1 MDKRI
6 FAFVTAAAGL
16 VLLAG
21 PVAATAPEHMQKET
35 SCSVD
40 SMVDNL
46 RESLQSGS
54 PSLKRYASTVLREA
68 ALTLSAEDLRA
79 AFARERQPAMVEAL
93 AAALATKA
101 SHSEDPSLIRPLLSR
116 ATHDADPAVRAA
128 ALRGLRST
136 GSVDMMAKSGERV
149 RYEQL
154 IQDASPEVRKAVV
167 ENLKAESSEVYAGHD
182 RTVSETAISAAKAS
196 TDPAATAELLRNA
209 SMEQV
214 GSRAVRDVTGQ
225 LESSNPQVR
234 AAAASA
240 LGGVQAA
247 HSSEARVAL
256 TQLYR
261 NDATPEV
268 RRAVLES
275 IARLG
280 QTHAIPALESLASID
295 PAMKGEIDA
304 WIAALKLGLQ
314 EWNLISREKERRE
327 TR

>member
-6 FAFVTAAAGL
+6 FAFVAAAAGL
-16 VLLAG
+16 VLFAG
-21 PVAATAPEHMQKET
+21 PVTATAPEQMQKEKA
-35 SCSVD
+35 CSVD

-46 RESLQSGS
+46 REALQSGS

-79 AFARERQPAMVEAL
+79 AFVRERQPVMVEAL

-128 ALRGLRST
+128 ALRGLRAT

-196 TDPAATAELLRNA
+196 SDPAATAELLRGT

-214 GSRAVRDVTGQ
+214 SSRGVRDVTGQ
-225 LESSNPQVR
+225 LESSNAQVR

-240 LGGVQAA
+240 LGGVPAA

-275 IARLG
+275 IAHLG
-280 QTHAIPALESLASID
+280 QAHAIPALESLASID
-295 PAMKGEIDA
+295 PSMKGEIDA
-304 WIAALKLGLQ
+304 WVSALKVGLQ